1 VPNGGGIREKVLE
14 GAMDETLA
22 SAIEVDLLYE
32 LKYLL
37 CAATEW
43 EAQRVLVGK
52 PPKMEEP
59 CHHLMV
65 YSMDS
70 AFAHA
75 RGLYE
80 FFTTPEKTV
89 LRNEEKNFNR
99 LTWHDYSPNAIQ
111 RSNPYDAFRVPL
123 HGRVMHVCKDRSGYD
138 EIKNEVVTLAA
149 DILDVWDR
157 FSKHPDLKDYAALL
171 HATRKR
177 AIKEAEN
184 VANQYAGFK
193 CPFSEANP

>member
-1 VPNGGGIREKVLE
+1 MITALRE
-14 GAMDETLA
+14 
-22 SAIEVDLLYE
+22 SIEIDLLYE
-32 LKYLL
+32 LEYLL

-43 EAQRVLVGK
+43 EAQRVLVGE
-52 PPKMEEP
+52 PPTMEEP
-59 CHHLMV
+59 CDHLKV

-89 LRNEEKNFNR
+89 LRNEERNFNR
-99 LTWHDYSPNAIQ
+99 LTWRDYSLNAVQ
-111 RSNPYDAFRVPL
+111 ESKTYDRLRAAL
-123 HGRVMHVCKDRSGYD
+123 HGRVMHVCKDRSGYG
-138 EIKNEVVTLAA
+138 EIKCEVVTLAA

-157 FSKHPDLKDYAALL
+157 FSKHPDLKDYANVLDQ
-171 HATRKR
+171 TRKQ

-184 VANQYAGFK
+184 VANQYAGHGFK
-193 CPFSEANP
+193 CPFSNTHP